1 VIAEGVLPDLEL
13 NNYLL
18 KQETSVMIDQDAVL
32 NAIMLANQIDDTFV
46 VFINNPEE
54 DVSSW
59 NDLLTNFKDKNEEKA
74 NRGKE
79 NSVF

>member
-1 VIAEGVLPDLEL
+1 
-13 NNYLL
+13 
-18 KQETSVMIDQDAVL
+18 MIDQDAFL
-32 NAIMLANQIDDTFV
+32 NAIMLANQLDDTFV

-54 DVSSW
+54 DTSSW

-79 NSVF
+79 NSAF

>member
-1 VIAEGVLPDLEL
+1 MIAEGVLPDLEL